1 MKSHGGRR
9 GATVVECA
17 LMLVLC
23 SGAAAG
29 AYKHLGAKARE
40 CARKATIAIE
50 SGRATE
56 SDRLESEL
64 GQPTKR

>member
-1 MKSHGGRR
+1 
-9 GATVVECA
+9 
-17 LMLVLC
+17 MLVLC